1 MPLGPTSDHSPAS
14 CPRMTHDDETKCAAN
29 QPGAAG
35 WEWPPCPSWLPG
47 ARPSAEQPT
56 AVRRMIMA
64 RPVMVA
70 MIRLRPNAG
79 QRANRGRSVRLRILT
94 DAYSYA
100 DPGPVECRPEPG
112 WTVHGE
118 PLAARVRPSS
128 LSISRIRSRSV
139 TGPVCEIK
147 APGKAPGRAHVTC
160 YGGRSPGE
168 RCADGERVDLPQFPE
183 PGRVVVRGDLRV
195 HRHHH

>member
-1 MPLGPTSDHSPAS
+1 
-14 CPRMTHDDETKCAAN
+14 MTHDDETKCAAN

-100 DPGPVECRPEPG
+100 DPGPVECGQSLDGRYTGNRWQRASGPPHCRSRPSAAGRSLAQSARSRPRGKRPAGHTSPATAVGHRASAAQTASVSICRSSLNLAG
-112 WTVHGE
+112 WSCGVICAFTDTTTDRF
-118 PLAARVRPSS
+118 PFLLAATNWV
-128 LSISRIRSRSV
+128 
-139 TGPVCEIK
+139 
-147 APGKAPGRAHVTC
+147 
-160 YGGRSPGE
+160 
-168 RCADGERVDLPQFPE
+168 
-183 PGRVVVRGDLRV
+183 
-195 HRHHH
+195 